1 MIIVLFS
8 FTPFCFQITMDVLVE
23 TGQEQL
29 KEIGIT
35 AYGHRHKILK
45 GVKERLAGVGC
56 TIGKRIT
63 KCFLYLLFLQL
74 RSFGVKKKAK

>member
-1 MIIVLFS
+1 
-8 FTPFCFQITMDVLVE
+8 MDVLVE
-23 TGQEQL
+23 MGQEQL

-56 TIGKRIT
+56 TIGKKIDSDSLFRCTEEKLFI
-63 KCFLYLLFLQL
+63 LYYNRFFYNYCLILILEQSL
-74 RSFGVKKKAK
+74 TL

>member
-1 MIIVLFS
+1 
-8 FTPFCFQITMDVLVE
+8 MDVLVE
-23 TGQEQL
+23 MGQEQL

-56 TIGKRIT
+56 TIGI
-63 KCFLYLLFLQL
+63 YLSLSLSL
-74 RSFGVKKKAK
+74 DDS

>member
-23 TGQEQL
+23 MGQEQL

-56 TIGKRIT
+56 TIGKRST
-63 KCFLYLLFLQL
+63 NYFL
-74 RSFGVKKKAK
+74 SFISTVVIIRWH

>member
-1 MIIVLFS
+1 MKGNDYRFIS
-8 FTPFCFQITMDVLVE
+8 FTFFFQITMDVLVE
-23 TGQEQL
+23 MGQEQL

-63 KCFLYLLFLQL
+63 KCYL
-74 RSFGVKKKAK
+74 SFFFYNCNHWV

>member
-1 MIIVLFS
+1 
-8 FTPFCFQITMDVLVE
+8 MDVLVE
-23 TGQEQL
+23 MGHEQL

-56 TIGKRIT
+56 TIGKNMLERH
-63 KCFLYLLFLQL
+63 FNG
-74 RSFGVKKKAK
+74 RSSSPGKFNFF